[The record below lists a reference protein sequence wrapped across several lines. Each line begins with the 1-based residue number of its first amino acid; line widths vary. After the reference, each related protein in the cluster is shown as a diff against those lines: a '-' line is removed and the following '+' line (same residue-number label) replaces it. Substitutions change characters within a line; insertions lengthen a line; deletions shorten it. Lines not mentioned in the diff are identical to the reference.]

1 VQTSDDSN
9 SQAGGQTMEFTII
22 PKSFK
27 DSVTQDV
34 QVLNSERIVG
44 FSTYSNLLERDKLM
58 TNMDDSDY
66 YNVTVNLVIKRSS
79 DYAANQHQKELAQK
93 EL

>member
-1 VQTSDDSN
+1 VSASDDGN
-9 SQAGGQTMEFTII
+9 SQATNQTMDFTII

-44 FSTYSNLLERDKLM
+44 YSTYSNLLEKDKLM

-66 YNVTVNLVIKRSS
+66 YNVTLNLVVKRSS
-79 DYAANQHQKELAQK
+79 DYAANQH
-93 EL
+93 

>member
-1 VQTSDDSN
+1 
-9 SQAGGQTMEFTII
+9 MEFSII

-44 FSTYSNLLERDKLM
+44 YSTYSNILGGERLM

-66 YNVTVNLVIKRSS
+66 YNVTLNLVVKRSS
-79 DYAANQHQKELAQK
+79 DFAAAQHQRDS
-93 EL
+93 

>member
-1 VQTSDDSN
+1 
-9 SQAGGQTMEFTII
+9 MEFTII

-34 QVLNSERIVG
+34 QVLNAERVIG
-44 FSTYSNLLERDKLM
+44 YSTYSNLLEKDKLM

-66 YNVTVNLVIKRSS
+66 YNVTINLVVKRAS
-79 DYAANQHQKELAQK
+79 DYATNQHSKE
-93 EL
+93 

>member
-1 VQTSDDSN
+1 MPASDDGN
-9 SQAGGQTMEFTII
+9 GLPTGQTMEFTII

-44 FSTYSNLLERDKLM
+44 FSTYSNLLEKDRLM

-66 YNVTVNLVIKRSS
+66 YNVTVNLVVKRFS
-79 DYAANQHQKELAQK
+79 DYTANQH
-93 EL
+93 